1 MNASMK
7 SQLRRWLH
15 AQWMA
20 VACLIICL
28 PATRLLAASDVSA
41 PDQHLLIINSFTE
54 NTPWAQNFTAE
65 LFKHAYDYENVTVSV
80 TNLNDIYI
88 TSDSVYQLT
97 EDGVMERYRDN
108 PPTQVVMVGNFAF
121 NLRDRIRQEW
131 GDVPIILVCDAE
143 SMAPRS
149 YYYTGRPVEV
159 EDEVVFTPLTD
170 LRQDYN
176 FTFVY
181 TPSYVEETIDLM
193 FRLQPQIRKVIF
205 AADRQFINQRS
216 TSRIRKYLRQKYP
229 TVEFERLE
237 ANDENDERLE
247 RALYDI
253 DPTVG
258 LILSTWFYAR
268 TNLQQVPTIAA
279 ADFRMRSLSYA
290 SRPVFALRREYVDM
304 YDYDGCYTYDQ
315 DETMTILL
323 SYVDRLLSGEQASH
337 IPFFRPKSPYPY
349 INYTQAIRDHLQLSQ
364 APANTHYINR
374 PPTFWEKYQWQII
387 AGVLVALLILVAV
400 VLYVLYQQ
408 RRIRLL
414 RRQENILRHMPVL
427 YAQGRFNQNEH
438 GEVND
443 VTYSMGNRMLLSYF
457 SLDDSGNSTMP
468 KFHIE
473 RAEELI
479 GQLLQEK
486 DSVQISQYFADPN
499 RSFEISICRTGH
511 PGIVD
516 IFATDVTDRLAAEVE
531 MRNLNKTLEMTLSA
545 ARIIPWR
552 WDLKG
557 EQITCE
563 GPRIMPQQFDRLTG
577 TNTHQPKTYVIP
589 QQKYFDSIHP
599 DDVEHIKSV
608 YQRLVSGEDQRIK
621 TEFRVINYIN
631 GRKFVDWLEVNA
643 VAERSEETDEV
654 VSLFGSLLI
663 ITARKQQE
671 EALIDA
677 REKAKESDRLKS
689 AFLANMSHE
698 IRTPLNAIVGF
709 SNLLTNTEDES
720 EKKEYV
726 HIIENNNELLLQL
739 ISDILDLSKIEADT
753 MEFNIHPTDIN
764 DLMKNVEQLITPRVH
779 PQVKLNMVLGA
790 PNCITET
797 DRNRVSQVLIN
808 FLTNAC
814 KFTSHGSITFG
825 YDVRPTELYLY
836 VRDTGIGIAPDK
848 LDAVFNR
855 FVKLNT
861 YAQGT
866 GLGLAICQSIVQ
878 KMGGKIGVHSD
889 GQDQG
894 SLFWFTIPYK
904 EIEAEKIDIK
914 KEREIAKQ
922 KVENQMFT
930 ILVAEDNESNYLLFR
945 SILGKEYK
953 LIHAW
958 DGEEA
963 VECFKKYQPNIILMD
978 IGMPK
983 KNGYEAASEI
993 RKLSATVPII
1003 AVTAYAFSSDREQ
1016 ILSHG
1021 FDGYVA
1027 KPLNAN
1033 DLRNQ
1038 ILTTINK
1045 SFVVI

>member
-1 MNASMK
+1 
-7 SQLRRWLH
+7 
-15 AQWMA
+15 
-20 VACLIICL
+20 
-28 PATRLLAASDVSA
+28 LLAASDVSA
-41 PDQHLLIINSFTE
+41 PDQHVLIINSYTE

-88 TSDSVYQLT
+88 TSDSVYEMT
-97 EDGVMERYRDN
+97 EDGVMDRYRDN
-108 PPTQVVMVGNFAF
+108 PPTQIIMVGNLAF
-121 NLRDRIRQEW
+121 NLRDRIKQEW
-131 GDVPIILVCDAE
+131 GDVPIILLGGAE
-143 SMAPRS
+143 SVAPRE
-149 YYYTGRPVEV
+149 YYYTDRPVEM
-159 EDEVVFTPLTD
+159 ENEVVFTPMSDLTK
-170 LRQDYN
+170 DYN
-176 FTFVY
+176 FTLVY
-181 TPSYVEETIDLM
+181 TPEYVEETIDLM

-205 AADRQFINQRS
+205 AADRQYLNQRAAF
-216 TSRIRKYLRQKYP
+216 RFEKYLKMKYP
-229 TVEFERLE
+229 AVEFEHLV
-237 ANDENDERLE
+237 ANDENDQRLE
-247 RALYDI
+247 RAIYDI
-253 DPTVG
+253 DQTVG
-258 LILSTWFYAR
+258 LVLSTWFYER
-268 TNLQQVPTIAA
+268 TNLQQIQTIAA

-290 SRPVFALRREYVDM
+290 TRPVFALRREYVDT
-304 YDYDGCYTYDQ
+304 YNYDGAYSYDQ
-315 DETMTILL
+315 DETMTTLL
-323 SYVDRLLSGEQASH
+323 SYVDRLLKGEDARS
-337 IPFFRPKSPYPY
+337 IPFYRPKTTYAY
-349 INYTQAIRDHLQLSQ
+349 INYPQAVRDHLQLSQ
-364 APANTHYINR
+364 CPSGTVYLNR
-374 PPTFWEKYQWQII
+374 PPTMWEKYKWQII
-387 AGVLVALLILVAV
+387 AALLAALLIVVAGT
-400 VLYVLYQQ
+400 LFMISQQ
-408 RRIRLL
+408 RRIALL

-427 YAQGRFNQNEH
+427 YAQCRFKRSET
-438 GEVND
+438 GEVSD

-457 SLDDSGNSTMP
+457 SLDDSGNSTLP

-479 GQLLQEK
+479 GQLMQEK
-486 DSVQISQYFADPN
+486 DSVQISQYYADPN

-511 PGIVD
+511 DGVVD

-531 MRNLNKTLEMTLSA
+531 MRKLNKTLEMTLSA

-552 WDLKG
+552 WDLKAG
-557 EQITCE
+557 EITCE
-563 GPRIMPQQFDRLTG
+563 GPRIMPHQFDRLTG
-577 TNTHQPKTYVIP
+577 ASTHLPKTYVIP

-599 DDVEHIKSV
+599 EDVEHIKSV
-608 YQRLVSGEDQRIK
+608 YQRLISGEDQRIK

-643 VAERSEETDEV
+643 VAERNEETNEV

-753 MEFNIHPTDIN
+753 MEFNMHPTDIN
-764 DLMKNVEQLITPRVH
+764 DLMKNVEQLIQPRVH

-790 PNCITET
+790 PSCMTET

-825 YDVRPTELYLY
+825 YDVRPTELYIY

-848 LDAVFNR
+848 LDSIFNR

-889 GQDQG
+889 GPDQG
-894 SLFWFTIPYK
+894 SLFWFTLPYK
-904 EIEAEKIDIK
+904 EIEPEKIDVV
-914 KEREIAKQ
+914 KEREVAKQ

-1045 SFVVI
+1045 SFVMV

>member
-1 MNASMK
+1 
-7 SQLRRWLH
+7 
-15 AQWMA
+15 
-20 VACLIICL
+20 
-28 PATRLLAASDVSA
+28 LLAASDVSA
-41 PDQHLLIINSFTE
+41 PDQHVLIINSYTE

-88 TSDSVYQLT
+88 TSDSVYEMT
-97 EDGVMERYRDN
+97 EDGVMDRYRDN
-108 PPTQVVMVGNFAF
+108 PPTQIIMVGNLAF
-121 NLRDRIRQEW
+121 NLRDRIKQEW
-131 GDVPIILVCDAE
+131 GDVPIILLGGAE
-143 SMAPRS
+143 SVAPRE
-149 YYYTGRPVEV
+149 YYYTDRPVEM
-159 EDEVVFTPLTD
+159 ENEVVFTPMSDLTK
-170 LRQDYN
+170 DYN
-176 FTFVY
+176 FTLVY
-181 TPSYVEETIDLM
+181 TPEYVEETIDLM

-205 AADRQFINQRS
+205 AADRQYLNQRAAF
-216 TSRIRKYLRQKYP
+216 RFEKYLKMKYP
-229 TVEFERLE
+229 AVEFEHLV
-237 ANDENDERLE
+237 ANDENDQRLE
-247 RALYDI
+247 RAIYDI
-253 DPTVG
+253 DQTVG
-258 LILSTWFYAR
+258 LVLSTWFYER
-268 TNLQQVPTIAA
+268 TNLQQIQTIAA

-290 SRPVFALRREYVDM
+290 TRPVFALRREYVDT
-304 YDYDGCYTYDQ
+304 YNYDGAYSYDQ
-315 DETMTILL
+315 DETMTTLL
-323 SYVDRLLSGEQASH
+323 SYVDRLLKGEDARN
-337 IPFFRPKSPYPY
+337 IPFYRPKTTYAY
-349 INYTQAIRDHLQLSQ
+349 INYPQAVRDHLQLSQ
-364 APANTHYINR
+364 CPSGTVYLNR
-374 PPTFWEKYQWQII
+374 PPTMWEKYKWQII
-387 AGVLVALLILVAV
+387 AALLAALLIVVAGT
-400 VLYVLYQQ
+400 LFMISQQ
-408 RRIRLL
+408 RRIALL

-427 YAQGRFNQNEH
+427 YAQCRFKRSET
-438 GEVND
+438 GEVSD

-457 SLDDSGNSTMP
+457 SLDDSGNSTLP

-479 GQLLQEK
+479 GQLMQEK
-486 DSVQISQYFADPN
+486 DSVQISQYYADPN

-511 PGIVD
+511 DGVVD

-531 MRNLNKTLEMTLSA
+531 MRKLNKTLEMTLSA

-552 WDLKG
+552 WDLKAG
-557 EQITCE
+557 EITCE
-563 GPRIMPQQFDRLTG
+563 GPRIMPHQFDRLTG
-577 TNTHQPKTYVIP
+577 ASTHLPKTYVIP

-599 DDVEHIKSV
+599 EDVEHIKSV
-608 YQRLVSGEDQRIK
+608 YQRLISGEDQRIK

-643 VAERSEETDEV
+643 VAERNEETNEV

-677 REKAKESDRLKS
+677 REK
-689 AFLANMSHE
+689 ANMSHE

-753 MEFNIHPTDIN
+753 MEFNMHPTDIN
-764 DLMKNVEQLITPRVH
+764 DLMKNVEQLIQPRVH

-790 PNCITET
+790 PSCMTET

-825 YDVRPTELYLY
+825 YDVRPTELYIY

-848 LDAVFNR
+848 LDSIFNR

-889 GQDQG
+889 GPDQG
-894 SLFWFTIPYK
+894 SLFWFTLPYK
-904 EIEAEKIDIK
+904 EIEPEKIDVV
-914 KEREIAKQ
+914 KEREVAKQ

-1045 SFVVI
+1045 SFVMV